1 MKAELVTIPTEIT
14 DASIKQY
21 LADCS
26 SVVRNK
32 QPKDNDRLFDRLL
45 KESYG
50 NTASRVFEYV
60 PCRIDMYDVPQCD
73 DYSADQEVT
82 QYFGFFLRDYYYT
95 NARELFNWGWKWE
108 DILKCIDF
116 THYRTV
122 KVIAPYFIYGQLSTH
137 TQITSVSHSA
147 RYTESNLGYWCPPE
161 IKSEQAE
168 WNDFVENVSPKTLE
182 TVMKESGVNRREVS
196 ARGKDMLQNRI
207 YTLGGYINNPNA
219 FPHFINQRMR
229 DAHTQL
235 ETRQVAE
242 LIAKEIGYE

>member
-26 SVVRNK
+26 SVVRIK

-50 NTASRVFEYV
+50 GKASRVFEYV
-60 PCRIDMYDVPQCD
+60 PCTVYVGDVPDMVQ
-73 DYSADQEVT
+73 YSAEQEPH
-82 QYFGFFLRDYYYT
+82 QYFGWFLRENYFT
-95 NARELFNWGWKWE
+95 NARELFNWGWTWE
-108 DILKCIDF
+108 EILEVVDF

-122 KVIAPYFIYGQLSTH
+122 RVTAPYFIYGQLSTH
-137 TQITSVSHSA
+137 TQVTSVSHSA
-147 RYTESNLGYWCPPE
+147 RYTESNLGYWKPLE
-161 IKSEQAE
+161 IPATKEA
-168 WNDFVENVSPKTLE
+168 WDDMVETMSPKGLE
-182 TVMKESGVNRREVS
+182 AFMKGCGVNRREVF
-196 ARGKDMLQNRI
+196 ARGKDMLQYRV
-207 YTLGGYINNPNA
+207 YTLGGYLNNPNA

-235 ETRQVAE
+235 ETRQVTE
-242 LIAKEIGYE
+242 LIAKELGI